1 MVGKGKPCNRRMISN
16 RMEHRPDHPLN
27 SLLPGLIR
35 GLLAGLIAVLVVGP
49 ILVMA
54 CQPAMALAW
63 ALPGR
68 VRPGTERTP
77 PLPPTPPAGPLQ
89 EVAPPIPVQQLQEAL
104 DVHAPLL
111 AIEHPRDGE
120 MLPAGPW
127 ELTVR
132 VRDWPVVD
140 AGGLGLGAHVVV
152 QIDDQPPLRLASRA
166 APTAAGPSAAGAGAS
181 TNEGLQMTVQVPPLA
196 PGSHRITAYAARPW
210 GEAVKSPGAARQI
223 RVNRVAA
230 NSASIP
236 APNSPQLLPVSPT
249 ELTVAEPVLLDW
261 LLLDA
266 PLQNLRDNDGSW
278 RLRVTINGDSFLL
291 DQNVPLWL
299 KGWQRGSNSL
309 QWDLVDGSGEPLNPP
324 FNSLVQEVILEAANG
339 LRQGA
344 GGEVAAAPRWLQGR
358 LSPIELAQLLG
369 EAAAP
374 PSTPE
379 QNAPTVT
386 QPVQIPPI
394 RPPAEPPPGTIQA
407 PRPPVDQTPLEKTPV
422 EDALLQSTPMEEG
435 PVEEGPVD
443 QPLEGQAQVDKGLAE
458 QGLADEIL
466 SQHPSDGSDAST
478 ADASTAIPETGFS
491 RDPGPSITPLP
502 LHSPLIPK
510 PAIPKPTIPE
520 PTIANPAPPTLAN
533 PERISTSSAVV
544 GSARDQ
550 VNPDGSLIR
559 PKPKGPLA
567 GLRQRLNP

>member
-35 GLLAGLIAVLVVGP
+35 GLLAGLIAVLIVGP

-68 VRPGTERTP
+68 VRPGTEGTP

-394 RPPAEPPPGTIQA
+394 QPPAEPPPRTI
-407 PRPPVDQTPLEKTPV
+407 
-422 EDALLQSTPMEEG
+422 PMEEAPVEEA

-443 QPLEGQAQVDKGLAE
+443 QPLEGQAQVDEGLAE

-491 RDPGPSITPLP
+491 RDPGPSIRPLP

-510 PAIPKPTIPE
+510 PAIPE